1 MKFEEGIKRLE
12 EIVEKLEKGDLL
24 LEDSLKLFEEGIK
37 LTRLLNQKLNET
49 EKKVEMLIKDENGNI
64 KTVPFDDKKE

>member
-1 MKFEEGIKRLE
+1 VKFEEGIKRLE

>member
-64 KTVPFDDKKE
+64 KEVPFDDKKE

>member
-1 MKFEEGIKRLE
+1 IKRLE

>member
-1 MKFEEGIKRLE
+1 VKFEEGIKRLE

-64 KTVPFDDKKE
+64 KTVPFNDKKE

>member
-64 KTVPFDDKKE
+64 KEVPFNDKKE